1 MLSLPRV
8 LFSGTWV
15 HRGERN
21 QFHCRAREWQS
32 GKASQRRETACLH
45 SDLTARVPKATKAA
59 YLYRVCAHFLPC
71 TCTSSL
77 VPDTYHVIE
86 VPKKKV
92 LGKKKKKKR
101 ASLTWHSLWRASA
114 FVSHPLASSPE
125 SWPHPAAL
133 RAALPHLFTASEGP
147 WQASA
152 SAAPGRGE

>member
-1 MLSLPRV
+1 MGPGCIEEREISSTAELENGSQGRL
-8 LFSGTWV
+8 
-15 HRGERN
+15 HRGGR
-21 QFHCRAREWQS
+21 QLVCTPI
-32 GKASQRRETACLH
+32 SQHGCPRPQR
-45 SDLTARVPKATKAA
+45 
-59 YLYRVCAHFLPC
+59 LP
-71 TCTSSL
+71 TCTECVPTSCHAHALPLSL